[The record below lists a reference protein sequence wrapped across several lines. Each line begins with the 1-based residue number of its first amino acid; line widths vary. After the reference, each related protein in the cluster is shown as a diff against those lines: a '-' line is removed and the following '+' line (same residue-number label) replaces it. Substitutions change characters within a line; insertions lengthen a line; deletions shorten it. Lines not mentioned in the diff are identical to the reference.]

1 MAIVKAAIAELGE
14 QIADG
19 LETMLQPHGVAVYL
33 EAHHLCTQ
41 MRGVREVSPLTRTTF
56 WRGEYEYA
64 LNTNERTA
72 ASYFERNYVPLEEA
86 DRIEF
91 VTREKTIVKGIRVI
105 PTPGHTPFHQSI
117 LIESAGERA
126 FYLGDLVP
134 THAHLPLPWIMGY
147 DVEPLVT
154 LETKRRILKQ
164 AVDENWLL
172 IFEHDATPYA
182 LDGRSRRNSLHLDLG
197 VVLD

>member
-1 MAIVKAAIAELGE
+1 
-14 QIADG
+14 
-19 LETMLQPHGVAVYL
+19 
-33 EAHHLCTQ
+33 
-41 MRGVREVSPLTRTTF
+41 
-56 WRGEYEYA
+56 
-64 LNTNERTA
+64 
-72 ASYFERNYVPLEEA
+72 
-86 DRIEF
+86 
-91 VTREKTIVKGIRVI
+91 VI

-164 AVDENWLL
+164 AVDEKWLL
-172 IFEHDATPYA
+172 IFEHDAVVPWGRVHHDGKTYA
-182 LDGRSRRNSLHLDLG
+182 LVAS
-197 VVLD
+197 

>member
-1 MAIVKAAIAELGE
+1 MLEDGLKQRCVAPADIAIVINTHLHFDHAGGNTRNRP
-14 QIADG
+14 DG
-19 LETMLQPHGVAVYL
+19 SLEITFPNATYI
-33 EAHHLCTQ
+33 
-41 MRGVREVSPLTRTTF
+41 VR
-56 WRGEYEYA
+56 RGEYDYA
-64 LNTNERTA
+64 MHPNERTA
-72 ASYFERNYVPLEEA
+72 ASYFERNFAPLEVAE
-86 DRIEF
+86 RIEF
-91 VTREKTIVKGIRVI
+91 VSREREIVKGIKVV

-126 FYLGDLVP
+126 FFLGDLVP

-172 IFEHDATPYA
+172 IFEHDAEVPWGRIEH
-182 LDGRSRRNSLHLDLG
+182 DGKVYRVKAESR
-197 VVLD
+197 